1 MEVGSVHL
9 SIETPS
15 AASPVSLW
23 HPEMSKTWCQPLRI
37 TRQWSTLVNTDTASD
52 HLSRGKVWTSGV
64 QHCGGIGVGRGVW
77 PRVGQSFAAEA
88 PLKAGE
94 RFNEK
99 E

>member
-1 MEVGSVHL
+1 M
-9 SIETPS
+9 
-15 AASPVSLW
+15 
-23 HPEMSKTWCQPLRI
+23 
-37 TRQWSTLVNTDTASD
+37 NTDTASD

-64 QHCGGIGVGRGVW
+64 QHCGGIGVGRRVW